1 MKYLGGLLAVF
12 FCSLAGA
19 QSTNETIIAFGS
31 CDDEKR
37 PQEMWREVIAQKP
50 TLWIWGGDNV
60 YAEDNEDLTTLK
72 QRYDKQ
78 KRNPDYQKLINSCG
92 VIGTWDDHDYGTNDG
107 GKFYAKKNDSKL
119 LLFDFLG
126 VEKSNPAWNH
136 TGVYN
141 SITIGEKNK
150 RIKVINLDTRY
161 FRDTVVKFTY
171 IDSLAKKKLTNYRVN
186 PTGDILGEEQ
196 WQWLKSEM
204 KDAEVQLFI
213 INSSIQVIADQHR
226 FEKWANFPVA
236 RQRLLDLIVTSK
248 KNVLIISGDRHISE
262 FSQIDVSG
270 LGYSLTDFT
279 SSGLTHTWSEVW
291 EEKNSHRVGELIIQ
305 KTFGIIKVDW
315 SSGAPKVVLQSRGL
329 KGAVYGEHK
338 ILFPIEK

>member
-1 MKYLGGLLAVF
+1 
-12 FCSLAGA
+12 
-19 QSTNETIIAFGS
+19 
-31 CDDEKR
+31 
-37 PQEMWREVIAQKP
+37 
-50 TLWIWGGDNV
+50 
-60 YAEDNEDLTTLK
+60 
-72 QRYDKQ
+72 
-78 KRNPDYQKLINSCG
+78 
-92 VIGTWDDHDYGTNDG
+92 
-107 GKFYAKKNDSKL
+107 
-119 LLFDFLG
+119 
-126 VEKSNPAWNH
+126 
-136 TGVYN
+136 
-141 SITIGEKNK
+141 
-150 RIKVINLDTRY
+150 
-161 FRDTVVKFTY
+161 
-171 IDSLAKKKLTNYRVN
+171 
-186 PTGDILGEEQ
+186 
-196 WQWLKSEM
+196 M